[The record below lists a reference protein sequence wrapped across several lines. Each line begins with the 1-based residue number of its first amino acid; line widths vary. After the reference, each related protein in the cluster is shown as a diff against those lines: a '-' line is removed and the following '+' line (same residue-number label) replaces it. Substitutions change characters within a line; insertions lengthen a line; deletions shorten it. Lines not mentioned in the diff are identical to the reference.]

1 MTKRKK
7 DSNIDIKVGKWFE
20 IDNIPKKILA
30 GVFIGIFIGG
40 IMLLTD
46 LSCKTKFFSC
56 SSKGKANVK
65 K

>member
-1 MTKRKK
+1 MTKRK
-7 DSNIDIKVGKWFE
+7 DSNTDIKVGKWFE
-20 IDNIPKKILA
+20 IDNIPKKAFYMITICVMLA
-30 GVFIGIFIGG
+30 GILF
-40 IMLLTD
+40 LTD